1 MYNLWTHTNCSD
13 RYCMLSSCVICETV
27 WLKFR
32 ITRVSRSKNH
42 VGEDPWKSIRL
53 PYHIWA
59 SQQVLSLNVD
69 ARRQQLQQAVQ
80 VHHKHG
86 SNCRFNLSNSTT
98 FNQNLLI
105 IRYVIYN
112 FNLHISAFFNFHI
125 LSHIYIYNYIY
136 IFPMFSF
143 EDFISGPWP
152 ELRGFHTAPWQHPP
166 SGCGRWNLPRHRW
179 SEFPMDFP
187 ISLEIIEIISYSLW
201 VHNISL
207 LISLFVFYIQMLR
220 W

>member
-125 LSHIYIYNYIY
+125 LSHIYIIIYIY
-136 IFPMFSF
+136 FQCFHLRISFLAHGLSFGASTLHRGSIHQADAVAGTCHATDGANFLWIFRFHWRSSRLFPIAYEFIIFP
-143 EDFISGPWP
+143 
-152 ELRGFHTAPWQHPP
+152 
-166 SGCGRWNLPRHRW
+166 
-179 SEFPMDFP
+179 
-187 ISLEIIEIISYSLW
+187 Y
-201 VHNISL
+201 
-207 LISLFVFYIQMLR
+207 
-220 W
+220 